1 MTFYNY
7 ILSYI
12 EWYDFTANVEKTNIR
27 YCFMIKK
34 LCEDLPV
41 EFKYVIDRDI
51 DKLVNDEEYLL
62 DLELKLHSDFPL
74 VYSRHF
80 SLFLKLLSV
89 Y

>member
-1 MTFYNY
+1 
-7 ILSYI
+7 
-12 EWYDFTANVEKTNIR
+12 
-27 YCFMIKK
+27 MIKK

-51 DKLVNDEEYLL
+51 DKLVNDEDYLL

-80 SLFLKLLSV
+80 SLFLKHNRNFFFFLCKKNCL
-89 Y
+89 